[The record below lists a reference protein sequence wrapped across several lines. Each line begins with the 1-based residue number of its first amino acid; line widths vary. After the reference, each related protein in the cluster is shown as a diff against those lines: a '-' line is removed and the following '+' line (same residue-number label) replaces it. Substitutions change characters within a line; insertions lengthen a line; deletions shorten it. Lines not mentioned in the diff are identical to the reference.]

1 MTEASKLFG
10 FVQLDLAGA
19 LPLAD
24 GRYVAR
30 NDGEE
35 TVLVI
40 ETLGAPA
47 PSRRRR
53 RRPRESNANADPA
66 TLPLARVT
74 VICSTDS
81 FATDEDAT
89 RWLEATIDDEAAT
102 DTLVTAGVTTLNRAL
117 HVHAVVS
124 SDPHQQAVSPGRAA
138 AIRIG
143 YGSGEL
149 VANGEWATAADLD
162 IHGGASRRQ
171 SREDALR
178 PQERTAA
185 ILGGR
190 EQLEVCETLLLRA
203 RADLD
208 AGRAREAAL
217 QLRIALDALL
227 TELSGAL
234 DDPEHQGDISALES
248 RRGEASAAADTALQ
262 GDLTA
267 TQLTS
272 VKDLTAIC
280 EKVLRRRRVLT
291 ARVDD

>member
-1 MTEASKLFG
+1 LTEASKLFG

-30 NDGEE
+30 DDGEE

-40 ETLGAPA
+40 ETLDAPA

-74 VICSTDS
+74 VIRSTDS

-89 RWLEATIDDEAAT
+89 HWLEATIGDEAAA
-102 DTLVTAGVTTLNRAL
+102 DTLVTAGVATLNRAL

-124 SDPHQQAVSPGRAA
+124 QDPNQQTISPDRAA

-143 YGSGEL
+143 YGSGEQ
-149 VANGEWATAADLD
+149 VANGEWTTAREIDV
-162 IHGGASRRQ
+162 HGGASRRQ
-171 SREDALR
+171 RRAESLR

-185 ILGGR
+185 VLGGR
-190 EQLEVCETLLLRA
+190 EQLDACETLLLRA

-208 AGRAREAAL
+208 TGRAREAAL

-227 TELSGAL
+227 AELLNAL
-234 DDPEHQGDISALES
+234 DDPAHAEDMTTLEA
-248 RRGEASAAADTALQ
+248 RRGEASAAADAALQ

-267 TQLTS
+267 TQLKQ
-272 VKDLTAIC
+272 VEDLTATC
-280 EKVLRRRRVLT
+280 ERVLRRRRV
-291 ARVDD
+291 VEG

>member
-1 MTEASKLFG
+1 LTEASKLFG

-30 NDGEE
+30 DDGEE

-53 RRPRESNANADPA
+53 RRPRESDANGDPA

-74 VICSTDS
+74 VIRSTDS
-81 FATDEDAT
+81 FATAEDAT
-89 RWLEATIDDEAAT
+89 RWLEATIGDEAAA
-102 DTLVTAGVTTLNRAL
+102 DTLVTAGVATLNRAL

-124 SDPHQQAVSPGRAA
+124 SDPHQQAASPDRAA
-138 AIRIG
+138 AVRIG
-143 YGSGEL
+143 YGRGEQVASGE
-149 VANGEWATAADLD
+149 WTTARELD
-162 IHGGASRRQ
+162 VHGGASRRQ
-171 SREDALR
+171 RREEALR

-190 EQLEVCETLLLRA
+190 EQLEVCETLLLRT

-208 AGRAREAAL
+208 AGRNREAAL

-227 TELSGAL
+227 AELSGAV
-234 DDPEHQGDISALES
+234 DDPSHSEDMATLES
-248 RRGEASAAADTALQ
+248 RRDEATAAANSAIQ

-267 TQLTS
+267 TQLTQ
-272 VKDLTAIC
+272 VEELTALC
-280 EKVLRRRRVLT
+280 ERVLRRRRVLKG
-291 ARVDD
+291 